1 MSVIWGVPYLL
12 IKVAVDDFSPVVL
25 VFLRCA
31 IGAALL
37 LPWTLAR
44 GRLGPALREH
54 WRALLVFTV
63 LEMIMPWLLLF
74 WAGKDLSSSLT
85 RMLVAAVPFV
95 AALTARL
102 AGEEDRL
109 SRVRVCSMV
118 VGVVGIALLLGRD
131 VGGAQWTAFAAVA
144 LVVICYATSPMVIS
158 RELPD
163 VLGVTASSFAL
174 LVNAAVYAPF

>member
-12 IKVAVDDFSPVVL
+12 IKVAVGEFSPVVV

-31 IGAALL
+31 VGAVLL

-44 GRLGPALREH
+44 GRLGPALRRH

-63 LEMIMPWLLLF
+63 LEMTGPWLLLS
-74 WAGKDLSSSLT
+74 WAEQDLSSSLT
-85 RMLVAAVPFV
+85 GLLVAGVPFV

-109 SRVRVCSMV
+109 SPVRVLGMV
-118 VGVVGIALLLGRD
+118 IGVVGIAALLGLD
-131 VGGAQWTAFAAVA
+131 IAGGQLAAIAAVA
-144 LVVICYATSPMVIS
+144 P
-158 RELPD
+158 
-163 VLGVTASSFAL
+163 LGVGD
-174 LVNAAVYAPF
+174 AAPPPGVHPQLPHGSRVAA

>member
-63 LEMIMPWLLLF
+63 LEMTMPWLLLA
-74 WAGKDLSSSLT
+74 WAEQDLSSSLT
-85 RMLVAAVPFV
+85 GLLVAGVPFV
-95 AALTARL
+95 AAVTARL
-102 AGEEDRL
+102 AGEEDRP
-109 SRVRVCSMV
+109 SRVRVGGMV
-118 VGVVGIALLLGRD
+118 LGVVRIALLLGLD
-131 VGGAQWTAFAAVA
+131 VRGAQWTALAAVA
-144 LVVICYATSPMVIS
+144 LVVI
-158 RELPD
+158 
-163 VLGVTASSFAL
+163 
-174 LVNAAVYAPF
+174 